1 VPAHFANSLRISTL
15 KTLLAPLTLA
25 FLIVS
30 SLLTSTHVI
39 ALVQTSSEVTP
50 LKPERIQS
58 QTTRQIVDRLEKQ
71 HYSKLVLSDEISNK
85 LLSSYLDTL
94 DRERLFFLASDIKE
108 FETYRNVLDDQLRAS
123 DLTAAFNIF
132 NRYRERYVERL
143 KKISAE
149 LPTLIP
155 QMDFSKD
162 EEVLIDRSKQPW
174 ASSKAELDELW
185 NQRLKSSV
193 LALRLSGK
201 KPEDIIKTLTKR
213 YKSQLNQFEQL
224 QSEDAFQTY
233 MNALTELYDPHT
245 SYFSPRTS
253 KNFNIN
259 MSLKLEGIGAVLQA
273 DDEFTKVVRLV
284 PAGPADKQGQLKPA
298 DRIVGVG
305 QGANG
310 EIEDVVGWRLD
321 DVVDKIR
328 GDKGSIVRL
337 EVIPA
342 SAKTEEEHKIITI
355 ERNEVKL
362 EEQSAKKKIVEI
374 TQGDRKVKIGVID
387 LPIFYIDFE
396 AMRRGDPEFRSTTR
410 DVYKLLTELVNEGVE
425 GIVMDLR
432 NNGGGSLQ
440 EANALTGLF
449 IEAGPVVQIRTSNSR
464 VLREGKERST
474 AYYDGPLV
482 VLINRMSASASEIFA
497 GAIQDYNRG
506 IVIGEQSFGKGT
518 VQSLVEL
525 EHGQLK
531 LTESKF
537 YRISGD
543 STQHRGVIP
552 DITFPSL
559 FDMTKIG
566 ESALDNALPWDRIE
580 PIRHRN
586 YFEFSPILPD
596 VNKKHLERA
605 AKDPDFIYLNEQ
617 LQTLNEARNIK
628 TISLN
633 EAKRKAERDKERTTR
648 LNLENKRRAAK
659 GLKPITL
666 ADQDKEDEATENDP
680 VGAAEEKEKKEEIDP
695 LLRESA
701 NILVDALTAYR
712 QPAFSF
718 GNF

>member
-1 VPAHFANSLRISTL
+1 MPQRILQTAPGIITL
-15 KTLLAPLTLA
+15 KTFSTSLVLSFFLLASGNA
-25 FLIVS
+25 I
-30 SLLTSTHVI
+30 SLS
-39 ALVQTSSEVTP
+39 QTQAEITQ
-50 LKPERIQS
+50 LKPQAIQS
-58 QTTRQIVDRLEKQ
+58 QATRQVVERLEKQ
-71 HYSKLVLSDEISNK
+71 HYAKLPLSDEISAQ
-85 LLSSYLDTL
+85 LLGNYLDSL

-108 FETYRNVLDDQLRAS
+108 FETYRSVLDDQLRAA
-123 DLTAAFNIF
+123 DLNAAFTIF
-132 NRYRERYVERL
+132 NRYRERYINRL
-143 KKISAE
+143 EKISAE
-149 LPTLIP
+149 LPAMIET
-155 QMDFSKD
+155 MDFKKD
-162 EEVLIDRSKQPW
+162 EEILIDRSKQPW
-174 ASSKAELDELW
+174 AANSAELDELW
-185 NQRLKSSV
+185 NKRIKSSV
-193 LALRLSGK
+193 LGLRLSGK
-201 KPEDIIKTLTKR
+201 NPAEITKLLGKR
-213 YKSQLNQFEQL
+213 YKSQLKQFQQL
-224 QSEDAFQTY
+224 EAEDAFQTY

-273 DDEFTKVVRLV
+273 EDEFTKVVRLV
-284 PAGPADKQGQLKPA
+284 PAGPAQKQGQLQPA

-305 QGANG
+305 QGADG

-342 SAKTEEEHKIITI
+342 TAKTEEEHKIITI

-362 EEQSAKKKIVEI
+362 EEQSAQKKIVEI
-374 TQGDRKVKIGVID
+374 FDGKRNVKIGVID

-396 AMRRGDPEFRSTTR
+396 AMRRGDPEFKSTTR
-410 DVYKLLTELVNEGVE
+410 DVYKLLTELVGEGVE

-449 IEAGPVVQIRTSNSR
+449 IDAGPVVQIRTSNSR
-464 VLREGKERST
+464 VLREGKERSST
-474 AYYDGPLV
+474 FYDGPLV

-525 EHGQLK
+525 DHGQLK

-537 YRISGD
+537 YRISGE

-552 DITFPSL
+552 DISFPSL
-559 FDMTKIG
+559 YDSTKIG

-580 PIRHRN
+580 PIRHRD
-586 YFEFSPILPD
+586 YFDFKPILAELT
-596 VNKKHLERA
+596 NKHQQRT

-617 LQTLNEARNIK
+617 LTWLNQERKIT

-633 EAKRKAERDKERTTR
+633 EVKRKAERDKDRMDR
-648 LNLENKRRAAK
+648 LQLENKRRTAK

-666 ADQDKEDEATENDP
+666 AEQDKQDEAAELDP
-680 VGAAEEKEKKEEIDP
+680 VGTEEEKKKKEEIDP
-695 LLRESA
+695 ALRETA
-701 NILVDALTAYR
+701 NILVDALSAYKK
-712 QPAFSF
+712 PAFTF
-718 GNF
+718 GSY